1 MFKKLGATPFFLRG
15 GDVGKVDVGFKEY
28 PIEHVKYDIY
38 REKERIIL
46 SSFPT
51 FRKKRGHFPYSL
63 KPNIHL
69 PTSPFFITT
78 LSIYLFNNNNKYI
91 YHI

>member
-46 SSFPT
+46 SSFST
-51 FRKKRGHFPYSL
+51 F
-63 KPNIHL
+63 
-69 PTSPFFITT
+69 
-78 LSIYLFNNNNKYI
+78 
-91 YHI
+91 